1 MGRIKTQQ
9 IKRLTHQL
17 MRQYRGSFKD
27 NFDENKHLVTEY
39 LEGAGKKIRN
49 TVAGYITRQV
59 RRKDD
64 YA

>member
-1 MGRIKTQQ
+1 MGRIKTKQ

-17 MRQYRGSFKD
+17 MAQYRDSFKPS
-27 NFDENKHLVTEY
+27 FDENKLVVSQY

-59 RRKDD
+59 RRKED
-64 YA
+64 YT